1 MRAKVADT
9 RLSGR
14 HLKTIPCLASRQCKK
29 RNRRRCGGND
39 VTIRSAANN
48 ASHEKDAFG
57 EKRGRKSESVFQDLK
72 GRILTGELKSDSAMT
87 EQSLAQEYACSQST
101 IREALMLLQE
111 CGLVVR
117 KGYQGT
123 FVTDPSI
130 AEAIL
135 LLRLRINTEVAGIT
149 EAAKVITPEQV
160 AELRDLDRQFM
171 EARSQRDIYTC
182 AEIDREFHL
191 QIFRFAGMSALEP
204 LLVRTLVMLQ
214 KITLAT
220 PRPDDAWT
228 HPNIVKHNC
237 ILDALEAR
245 DSDAAVSALKSHVFS
260 SVTLLAPQFYGQDT
274 AKLQAQHEPDLIP
287 ASL

>member
-1 MRAKVADT
+1 M
-9 RLSGR
+9 
-14 HLKTIPCLASRQCKK
+14 TIQ
-29 RNRRRCGGND
+29 
-39 VTIRSAANN
+39 SAANN
-48 ASHEKDAFG
+48 ASHDKDAFG
-57 EKRGRKSESVFQDLK
+57 EKRARKSDSVYQDLM

-117 KGYQGT
+117 NGYQGT
-123 FVTDPSI
+123 FVTDPSL
-130 AEAIL
+130 AEANL
-135 LLRLRINTEVAGIT
+135 LLRLRINTEVAGLA
-149 EAAKVITPEQV
+149 EAARTITPDQV
-160 AELRDLDRQFM
+160 SELRDLDRQFM
-171 EARSQRDIYTC
+171 EARCQRDIYAC

-191 QIFRFAGMSALEP
+191 QIFRYAGMSALEP
-204 LLVRTLVMLQ
+204 ILVRTLVMLQ

-228 HPNIVKHNC
+228 HPNIVQHNS
-237 ILDALEAR
+237 ILDALDAR

-274 AKLQAQHEPDLIP
+274 AKLQAQHEPDLSP
-287 ASL
+287 VSH